1 MMRWWNAVCGTLRK
15 RGPMS
20 LTLGPQTLANNLA
33 ARPLCWDVLARLQLR
48 LQR

>member
-1 MMRWWNAVCGTLRK
+1 MRWWNAVCRTLRK

-20 LTLGPQTLANNLA
+20 LTRVPQTLANSPAPDL
-33 ARPLCWDVLARLQLR
+33 LSCDVMTSLQLY

>member
-1 MMRWWNAVCGTLRK
+1 MRWWNAVCRTSRK

-20 LTLGPQTLANNLA
+20 LTLAPQTLANNLA
-33 ARPLCWDVLARLQLR
+33 ARPLGWDVLASLQVR